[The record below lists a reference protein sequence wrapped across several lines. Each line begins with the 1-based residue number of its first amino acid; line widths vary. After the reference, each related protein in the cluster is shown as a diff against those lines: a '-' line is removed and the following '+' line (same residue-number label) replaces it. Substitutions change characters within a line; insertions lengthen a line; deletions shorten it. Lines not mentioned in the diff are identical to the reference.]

1 MADDDLSRIGF
12 YDIVK
17 ATRTNYVHILK
28 PRTYHEGKADA
39 GKPYFEVTFLLPEG
53 SPECLE
59 ALTVAAA
66 VARAKFPGR
75 EFNTLKFPFEKGDEL
90 AAKGAKYAWAK
101 GYRLLTTRSPAR
113 PALAVVLNGTMKKID
128 RDDDAEVSANNRY
141 FYSGTEA
148 LGRLNFKEYEGMGGG
163 VKAYLNQF
171 VSLNRGDKLSGGAD
185 IAEVFGGYIGIE
197 SNIDPTAGQ
206 AKQGLDGLI

>member
-1 MADDDLSRIGF
+1 MAEDLSKIGF

-59 ALTVAAA
+59 ALNVAAN
-66 VARAKFPGR
+66 VARAHFPGR
-75 EFNTLKFPFEKGDEL
+75 DFATMKFPFEKGDVL
-90 AAKGAKYAWAK
+90 FAKDAKKYAWAQ
-101 GYRLLTTRSPAR
+101 GMRLLTTRSPAR
-113 PALAVVLNGTMKKID
+113 PALAVVLNGAMKKID

-185 IAEVFGGYIGIE
+185 IAEVFGGYIGLE

-206 AKQGLDGLI
+206 GNKGLDGLI